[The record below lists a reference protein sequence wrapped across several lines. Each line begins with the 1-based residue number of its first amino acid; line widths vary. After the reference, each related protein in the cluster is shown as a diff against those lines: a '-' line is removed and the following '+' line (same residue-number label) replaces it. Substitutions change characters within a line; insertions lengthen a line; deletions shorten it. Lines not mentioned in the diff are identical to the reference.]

1 MKKTV
6 ILFLIL
12 QFIFLQLFA
21 INEDPNVLQNTSCI
35 VIKQNFE
42 RSGSHCPPSLG
53 FTECTFYDDENSVD
67 NGISNFK
74 FKANTVIYCEF
85 KDGSFF
91 VDDKK
96 VTKLHLKTEVEDMA
110 NDDNQ
115 EFDFYLTLNARSQSK
130 GASDPCQNK
139 WNDLHGSYRN
149 SYNIQTTVLCDVP
162 IPVEVLNPV
171 NAKSLNIDK
180 KETLKLQLGNY
191 YEKGQT
197 RIRYQING
205 ENEWHTCSKDVKIEK
220 VRLLS

>member
-96 VTKLHLKTEVEDMA
+96 VTKLHLKTEVENME
-110 NDDNQ
+110 NDDSQ
-115 EFDFYLTLNARSQSK
+115 TFEFPIESLTPGTITMISK
-130 GASDPCQNK
+130 SASDPYHN
-139 WNDLHGSYRN
+139 WFNDVLSGGKRN
-149 SYNIQTTVLCDVP
+149 SFFCPN
-162 IPVEVLNPV
+162 NF
-171 NAKSLNIDK
+171 S
-180 KETLKLQLGNY
+180 
-191 YEKGQT
+191 
-197 RIRYQING
+197 
-205 ENEWHTCSKDVKIEK
+205 
-220 VRLLS
+220 